1 MVEFS
6 QDEERRL
13 IERLEVP
20 SKKSG
25 GSIMVETRTT
35 KAAGARMT
43 RIVISSLE
51 TDLYTPLSGTSGS
64 YPTIAEALALVEK
77 KSPLFR
83 NLDDNSLLI
92 SI

>member
-1 MVEFS
+1 
-6 QDEERRL
+6 
-13 IERLEVP
+13 
-20 SKKSG
+20 
-25 GSIMVETRTT
+25 MVETRTT
-35 KAAGARMT
+35 KAAGART
-43 RIVISSLE
+43 ARIVISLE
-51 TDLYTPLSGTSGS
+51 TDLYTPLSATNGS

>member
-1 MVEFS
+1 
-6 QDEERRL
+6 
-13 IERLEVP
+13 
-20 SKKSG
+20 
-25 GSIMVETRTT
+25 MVETRTT
-35 KAAGARMT
+35 KAAGARTT
-43 RIVISSLE
+43 RIVISLE
-51 TDLYTPLSGTSGS
+51 TDLYTPLSATNGS